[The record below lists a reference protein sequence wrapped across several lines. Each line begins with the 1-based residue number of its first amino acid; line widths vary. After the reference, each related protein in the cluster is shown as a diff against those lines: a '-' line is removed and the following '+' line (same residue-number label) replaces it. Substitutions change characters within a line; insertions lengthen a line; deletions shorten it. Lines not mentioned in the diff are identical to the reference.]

1 MKNLTQEQI
10 KEIAEQLDCGF
21 RSFWSKIDG
30 ELLFIPDT
38 FKHPDMDIEVWS
50 DEMEK
55 IDNNFTD
62 YVEIEQMESHDSF
75 EIMADFIETLSD
87 SDKLKDK
94 LIDALNKNKPF
105 REFKFVIDN
114 SGIYRQKW
122 FDYKNERMQKWVTDR
137 FNEIINL
144 VK

>member
-1 MKNLTQEQI
+1 
-10 KEIAEQLDCGF
+10 
-21 RSFWSKIDG
+21 
-30 ELLFIPDT
+30 
-38 FKHPDMDIEVWS
+38 MDIEAWS

-75 EIMADFIETLSD
+75 VIMADFVETLSD

-94 LIDALNKNKPF
+94 LIDALNKKKPF

-137 FNEIINL
+137 FNEINNL